1 MAIEGMDLETF
12 PSFLNWQRTK
22 RRIRKVISWL
32 GNKTYWREREQHKEM
47 KQMMKEDAT
56 DHFSRL
62 REKQTLMLLN
72 TMSQAL
78 NQLWLET
85 IKEFT
90 SLTNRCYWCFSTE
103 NILVYQ
109 ISDEDSAR
117 IMEAYYKILEIC
129 SYIYKKSF
137 LSFSVWRAEISELNE
152 VLLPSQ

>member
-1 MAIEGMDLETF
+1 
-12 PSFLNWQRTK
+12 
-22 RRIRKVISWL
+22 
-32 GNKTYWREREQHKEM
+32 
-47 KQMMKEDAT
+47 
-56 DHFSRL
+56 
-62 REKQTLMLLN
+62 
-72 TMSQAL
+72 MSQAL

-90 SLTNRCYWCFSTE
+90 SLANRCYWCFSTE

-117 IMEAYYKILEIC
+117 IMEAYYEILEIC

-137 LSFSVWRAEISELNE
+137 PSFSVWRAEISELNE